1 MAFFSTWSSILEVS
15 FLVPE
20 KEVIKLRKNETFNK
34 LVEERLFYIDDRLK
48 TFFEKNEDLLFSV
61 VCYKQGEKREPT
73 YLFCPELQTVVIN
86 LDENFSNVRQY
97 TVVGLLVPKVL
108 KVEILKPSKTISRI
122 PTFANSLARI
132 FYIVNR
138 RPLEQEQF
146 VQEAFIWFICHYLRI
161 VKQQHVS
168 FNEVA
173 SFASTKLPISYFV
186 KDQIKNIISDVNSK
200 GVYNSKVFLS
210 STAEKLFQSTY
221 DMILSS
227 LLSRFGSDIVAA
239 LDEPFYLVLK
249 VFLDNL
255 FGVGNTHTYIDKS
268 SLSLFNSIFLTSQ
281 VVA

>member
-15 FLVPE
+15 FLVTE

-34 LVEERLFYIDDRLK
+34 LVRERLFSIDDRLK
-48 TFFEKNEDLLFSV
+48 TFFQKNEDLLFSV

-97 TVVGLLVPKVL
+97 TVVGLLIPKVL
-108 KVEILKPSKTISRI
+108 KVEILKPSKAISRI

-132 FYIVNR
+132 FYIINR

-161 VKQQHVS
+161 ARQQQVN
-168 FNEVA
+168 FQEVA
-173 SFASTKLPISYFV
+173 SFVSTRLPISYFIR
-186 KDQIKNIISDVNSK
+186 DQIRNIVSDINSK
-200 GVYNSKVFLS
+200 GVYSSRVFLV
-210 STAEKLFQSTY
+210 STAESLFQSTY

-227 LLSRFGSDIVAA
+227 LLSRFGSDIIAA
-239 LDEPFYLVLK
+239 LDEPFYLVTK
-249 VFLDNL
+249 VFLDNM
-255 FGVGNTHTYIDKS
+255 FGINNTHTYVDKS
-268 SLSLFNSIFLTSQ
+268 SLSAFNSIFLTSQ
-281 VVA
+281 VIV